1 MKNPFTIGIAKE
13 EKFCNRKEE
22 IRNLKNFI
30 QNGQNVVIYSPRRF
44 GKTSLVKTV
53 LKELEK
59 KDKNFIGIYAD
70 LFPVSS
76 YQDFIEIFSKAI
88 IQSIGKEV
96 DKSFFQ
102 KIKNLFKNIVPS
114 FTVKPDGS
122 FSISISINPSISLE
136 TLLSDLFIGLEKYIK
151 KNDLKACIVL
161 DEFQEITTLEESKKI
176 EGLLRNFIQEQEDI
190 SYIFVGS
197 RRKLL
202 VDMFTD
208 KKRPFYKSS
217 FLYPLKKIERSEFVK
232 CIISS
237 FKETE
242 KVCSKSTAEEIYDL
256 VDGYPYYVQ
265 KLSSII
271 WDLTD
276 KKITEKIVENAF
288 KTLIKMESIDFESI
302 WINLNKSEKTVLKMI
317 AIYPEIS
324 PFSKE
329 FLEKSKLSI
338 GGIQKAISSLIK
350 KDLIEKEDNLYLL
363 TDPVMKYWIKEI
375 F

>member
-13 EKFCNRKEE
+13 EKFCDRKEE

-44 GKTSLVKTV
+44 GKTSLVKMV

-122 FSISISINPSISLE
+122 FSISISINPSTSLE
-136 TLLSDLFIGLEKYIK
+136 TLLSDLFTGLEKYVK

-161 DEFQEITTLEESKKI
+161 DEFQEITTLKESKKI

-217 FLYPLKKIERSEFVK
+217 FLYPLKKIEKSEFVK

-237 FKETE
+237 FKRTE

-276 KKITEKIVENAF
+276 KKVTEKIVENAL

-302 WINLNKSEKTVLKMI
+302 WINLNKSEKIVLKMI
-317 AIYPEIS
+317 TIYPEIS

-363 TDPVMKYWIKEI
+363 TDPVMKHWIRGI

>member
-276 KKITEKIVENAF
+276 KKITERIVKNAF

-363 TDPVMKYWIKEI
+363 TDPVMKHWIKGI